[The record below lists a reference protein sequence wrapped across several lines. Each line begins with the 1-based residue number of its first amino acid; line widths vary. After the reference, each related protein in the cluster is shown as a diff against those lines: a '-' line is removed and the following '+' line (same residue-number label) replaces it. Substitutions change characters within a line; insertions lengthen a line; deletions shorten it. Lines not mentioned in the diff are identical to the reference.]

1 MSILILR
8 AGCGAILL
16 FLLTL
21 VWGQPL
27 QAQGAAATFNSKC
40 SGCHSADGSGSGAMG
55 KQLGVKDLRSSDVQK
70 QTDAQLIA
78 TITNGDGQKMPAYK
92 GKLTDAEITGVVGY
106 LRDLA
111 KKK

>member
-21 VWGQPL
+21 VWSRPL
-27 QAQGAAATFNSKC
+27 QAQGAAAIFNSKC
-40 SGCHSADGSGSGAMG
+40 AGCHTADGSGSGAMG

-70 QTDAQLIA
+70 QTDAQLI
-78 TITNGDGQKMPAYK
+78 TIITNGNGQKMPAYK
-92 GKLTDAEITGVVGY
+92 GKLTDAEIMGVVGY